1 MDSSFR
7 TIKKKSRAILAI
19 SIVSITAISY
29 IFLKQ
34 AVTYMSGY
42 LSKSEEVEAD
52 ILVVEGWL
60 PFYALERAYD
70 EYRKNRYKYVV
81 TTGVRY
87 TPLYYK
93 ISDNGYL
100 IFYTHYIL
108 SGMDKPGSHSV
119 EIKAYSDLGGKN
131 RAHFNLFIN
140 DSLTGSFYAEKRKQ
154 GYTVQW
160 NGRLKDIDSVMVQ
173 YDNDIYEPPL
183 DRNLSVSEVR
193 FDNSVSVPY
202 LFHSDYDMLKL
213 DGKLR
218 FRNNLT
224 TTAELARSHLLRMG
238 IDSSRVVAVSA
249 DKSGFNRT
257 LTSAL
262 EFRKWLNSQ
271 DKDLKGINIIS
282 LGTHSRRTWMTYN
295 KILDEKYRIGIIAI
309 PEEPED
315 QASGKSKAFKTLRE
329 TLGIIY
335 YWFILLPY

>member
-1 MDSSFR
+1 M
-7 TIKKKSRAILAI
+7 KKKSWVILAI
-19 SIVSITAISY
+19 SIVSLFAMSY
-29 IFLKQ
+29 IFLNH
-34 AVTYMSGY
+34 ALSYMSGY
-42 LSKSEEVEAD
+42 LSKSEQVEAD

-70 EYRKNRYKYVV
+70 EYRKEEYKYVV

-87 TPLYYK
+87 TPRYYK

-100 IFYTHYIL
+100 IFYTRDIL
-108 SGMDKPGSHSV
+108 SGMNKYGNHSI
-119 EIKAYSDLGGKN
+119 EIKAYSDMGGEN
-131 RAHFNLFIN
+131 RAHFNVFIN
-140 DSLTGSFYAEKRKQ
+140 DSLSGSFYAERRKQ
-154 GYTVQW
+154 GYSITW
-160 NGRLKDIDSVMVQ
+160 TGRLKDIDSVMVQ

-183 DRNLSVSEVR
+183 DRNLSVREIR
-193 FDNSVSVPY
+193 FDNSISVPY
-202 LFHSDYDMLKL
+202 LFHSEYDMLKL

-218 FRNNLT
+218 FRNNVT
-224 TTAELARSHLLRMG
+224 TTAERARSHLIRMG

-249 DKSGFNRT
+249 EKSGFNRT

-262 EFRKWLNSQ
+262 EFRKWLYSQ

-309 PEEPED
+309 PEDRED
-315 QASGKSKAFKTLRE
+315 KASGKRKAFKTLRE